1 MASLPS
7 SSTAFTHLLALL
19 TGIAIGKSIDADE
32 LSAYRSMD
40 DTIFTRFRRK
50 IKSIVVGGVVLGL
63 VYKTGS
69 IAMRGLL
76 GNGSGGV
83 SGDRGGDNSSA
94 DRRAQ

>member
-7 SSTAFTHLLALL
+7 TSTAFTHLLALL

-32 LSAYRSMD
+32 LIAYRSLD

-50 IKSIVVGGVVLGL
+50 IKSILVGGVVLGL

-69 IAMRGLL
+69 VAMRGLL
-76 GNGSGGV
+76 GTGSGGAG
-83 SGDRGGDNSSA
+83 GDRGGDNSSA
-94 DRRAQ
+94 DRRA

>member
-1 MASLPS
+1 MASIPS

-32 LSAYRSMD
+32 LSAYRSID
-40 DTIFTRFRRK
+40 DTPLRRFSRK
-50 IKSIVVGGVVLGL
+50 IKSILVGGVVLGL

-69 IAMRGLL
+69 IAIRGLL
-76 GNGSGGV
+76 GNGSNRVGG
-83 SGDRGGDNSSA
+83 SSGGDAAA

>member
-32 LSAYRSMD
+32 LSAYRSID
-40 DTIFTRFRRK
+40 DTPLRRFSRK

-76 GNGSGGV
+76 GNGSGGTG
-83 SGDRGGDNSSA
+83 GDSGGDNSSA
-94 DRRAQ
+94 NR